1 MNKLL
6 ITIVLLFFAQF
17 VSGQCAQQSVYN
29 CASKSDGAIYVRDF
43 NTRMKPKKNAKHS
56 GARFKIN
63 LNKGLTYRF
72 YFCNSYGTDNCF
84 EMRLFNRKKD
94 EFTKPLCISKLK
106 ENGTEGFDYV
116 CDIKGEY
123 WVSIRFREGA
133 HCRKTCIVG
142 IAGFIKNK

>member
-1 MNKLL
+1 MYA
-6 ITIVLLFFAQF
+6 IRSYY
-17 VSGQCAQQSVYN
+17 SGQCAQQSVYN

-106 ENGTEGFDYV
+106 ENGTEGVITSYSIHYTKLYETRSFHF
-116 CDIKGEY
+116 I
-123 WVSIRFREGA
+123 SIRIIMGLF
-133 HCRKTCIVG
+133 
-142 IAGFIKNK
+142 